1 MDDGAESIRAT
12 RDGTR
17 MLSGRSEMECM
28 NVETGFV
35 EAGRLET
42 DSAGGELTQTQQDA
56 IAERIA
62 AVLVERKRV
71 GEERRRRE
79 RENWL
84 RSSRRAQERYR
95 LRMQVGEVA

>member
-1 MDDGAESIRAT
+1 
-12 RDGTR
+12 
-17 MLSGRSEMECM
+17 MECM
-28 NVETGFV
+28 NVEAGFV
-35 EAGRLET
+35 EVGRLET
-42 DSAGGELTQTQQDA
+42 DSAQGELTQAEQDA

-62 AVLVERKRV
+62 AVLLERKRI

-95 LRMQVGEVA
+95 LRMQVSEVA

>member
-1 MDDGAESIRAT
+1 
-12 RDGTR
+12 
-17 MLSGRSEMECM
+17 MECM